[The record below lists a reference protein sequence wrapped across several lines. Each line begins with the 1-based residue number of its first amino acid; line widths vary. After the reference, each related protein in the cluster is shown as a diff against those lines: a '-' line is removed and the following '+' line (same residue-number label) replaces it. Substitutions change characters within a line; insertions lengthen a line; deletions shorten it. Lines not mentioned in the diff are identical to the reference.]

1 MYYRSSVNSDG
12 EANNAYLYQN
22 GVQLEETWF
31 WSYSMEKDAK
41 GNYISGNVEGTTGGR
56 DVTLEAEQGDTFS
69 LRATRLD
76 GTLGDIITC
85 FEYDA

>member
-1 MYYRSSVNSDG
+1 
-12 EANNAYLYQN
+12 
-22 GVQLEETWF
+22 
-31 WSYSMEKDAK
+31 MEKDAK

-76 GTLGDIITC
+76 GELGDIITC